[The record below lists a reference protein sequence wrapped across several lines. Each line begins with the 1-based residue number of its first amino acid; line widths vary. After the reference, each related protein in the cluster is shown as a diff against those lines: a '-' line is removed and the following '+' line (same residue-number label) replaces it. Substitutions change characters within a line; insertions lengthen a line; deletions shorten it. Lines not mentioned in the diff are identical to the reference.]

1 MDTSVLLTGAWELLT
16 NFESEKEQQ
25 MNLLKA
31 LPAVLCAAVIGTA
44 FSPSVQADEWNRK
57 TVITF
62 NRPVE
67 TPGVHMKGWAVLP
80 PGTYVFKVLDS
91 KSDRHIV
98 QIFNKDE
105 TMMYATVLAIP
116 NYRLRA
122 TSKTVLTFRE
132 TPPGQPDVLRAW
144 FYPGKNFGDEFV
156 YPKAKALELAK
167 VTHAPVLYTT
177 VEITPEVTAPITS
190 REEPVVV
197 ALKEAPVMAV
207 KPSGDDVQLAEV
219 VTAPP
224 AETLVAKNDAPR
236 KLPNTASPMPLIGLF
251 GLLALG
257 AAFSLKSVR
266 ARTR

>member
-1 MDTSVLLTGAWELLT
+1 M
-16 NFESEKEQQ
+16 NF
-25 MNLLKA
+25 LKSA
-31 LPAVLCAAVIGTA
+31 PTLLCAALLAAA
-44 FSPSVQADEWNRK
+44 FSPSVKADDWNRK

-62 NRPVE
+62 NQPVE

-91 KSDRHIV
+91 ASDRHIV

-105 TMMYATVLAIP
+105 TMIYATVLAIP

-156 YPKAKALELAK
+156 YPKSKAIELAQ
-167 VTHAPVLYTT
+167 VTKSPVLYTP
-177 VEITPEVTAPITS
+177 VDIAPEVTVAITS
-190 REEPVVV
+190 PDEPTVV
-197 ALKEAPVMAV
+197 ALKQAPVLAV
-207 KPSGDDVQLAEV
+207 QPTGEDVDLAQV
-219 VTAPP
+219 VTPP
-224 AETLVAKNDAPR
+224 PTEALAATNE
-236 KLPNTASPMPLIGLF
+236 LPKTASPMPLIGLF

-257 AAFSLKSVR
+257 AAFSLKLVR
-266 ARTR
+266 SRVQ

>member
-1 MDTSVLLTGAWELLT
+1 M
-16 NFESEKEQQ
+16 NF
-25 MNLLKA
+25 LKA
-31 LPAVLCAAVIGTA
+31 APIVLSAALLATA
-44 FSPSVQADEWNRK
+44 FSPSVKADDWNRK

-62 NRPVE
+62 SQPVE

-91 KSDRHIV
+91 ASDRHIV
-98 QIFNKDE
+98 QIFNQDE
-105 TMMYATVLAIP
+105 TMIYATILAIP

-132 TPPGQPDVLRAW
+132 VPPGQPDVLRAW

-167 VTHAPVLYTT
+167 VTKLPVLYTP
-177 VEITPEVTAPITS
+177 VDIAPEVEAPITS
-190 REEPVVV
+190 PKEPLVVR
-197 ALKEAPVMAV
+197 LEQAPVLAV
-207 KPSGDDVQLAEV
+207 QPTGEDVEIAQV

-224 AETLVAKNDAPR
+224 VETLVAANE
-236 KLPNTASPMPLIGLF
+236 LPATASPMPLIGLF

-257 AAFSLKSVR
+257 AAFSLKLVRSR
-266 ARTR
+266 AR

>member
-1 MDTSVLLTGAWELLT
+1 MT
-16 NFESEKEQQ
+16 F
-25 MNLLKA
+25 LKA
-31 LPAVLCAAVIGTA
+31 APTVLCAALLATA
-44 FSPSVQADEWNRK
+44 FSPSVKADDWNRK

-62 NRPVE
+62 SQPVE

-91 KSDRHIV
+91 ASDRHIV
-98 QIFNKDE
+98 QISNQDE
-105 TMMYATVLAIP
+105 TVVYATILAVP

-132 TPPGQPDVLRAW
+132 VPPGQPDVLRAW

-167 VTHAPVLYTT
+167 VTKAPVLYTP
-177 VEITPEVTAPITS
+177 VEIPLEVAAPITS
-190 REEPVVV
+190 PAEPVVV
-197 ALKEAPVMAV
+197 QLKQAPVLAV
-207 KPSGDDVQLAEV
+207 KPTGEDVEIAQV

-224 AETLVAKNDAPR
+224 AEALVAANDAPQT
-236 KLPNTASPMPLIGLF
+236 LPNTASPMPLIGLF

-257 AAFSLKSVR
+257 AAFSLKFVR
-266 ARTR
+266 ARVL

>member
-1 MDTSVLLTGAWELLT
+1 M
-16 NFESEKEQQ
+16 NFIKS
-25 MNLLKA
+25 A
-31 LPAVLCAAVIGTA
+31 PTVLCAALLATA
-44 FSPSVQADEWNRK
+44 FSPSVKADDWTRK

-62 NRPVE
+62 SQPVE

-91 KSDRHIV
+91 ASDRHIV

-105 TMMYATVLAIP
+105 TMIYATILAIP

-122 TSKTVLTFRE
+122 TSKTVLTFKE

-156 YPKAKALELAK
+156 YPKTKALELAK
-167 VTHAPVLYTT
+167 VTKSPVLYTPI
-177 VEITPEVTAPITS
+177 ELAPEVTAPITS
-190 REEPVVV
+190 PDEPTIV
-197 ALKEAPVMAV
+197 ALKQAPVLAV
-207 KPSGDDVQLAEV
+207 QPTGEDVEIAQV

-224 AETLVAKNDAPR
+224 AEALVATKE
-236 KLPNTASPMPLIGLF
+236 LPKTASPMPLIGLF

-257 AAFSLKSVR
+257 AAFSLKLVRLR
-266 ARTR
+266 AR